1 MFVGLKTKILKTFRN
16 VFQRKTFVSVVGL
29 FPVLKVLKKYV
40 AGNIGLSLIRL
51 KNPGSEFKLLV
62 LIFQKFEDIIR

>member
-1 MFVGLKTKILKTFRN
+1 MS
-16 VFQRKTFVSVVGL
+16 VSVVEL

-62 LIFQKFEDIIR
+62 WFSKNLKTSLDKIEIMKFFVTSISQT

>member
-1 MFVGLKTKILKTFRN
+1 MS
-16 VFQRKTFVSVVGL
+16 VSVVEL
-29 FPVLKVLKKYV
+29 FSVLKVLKKYV